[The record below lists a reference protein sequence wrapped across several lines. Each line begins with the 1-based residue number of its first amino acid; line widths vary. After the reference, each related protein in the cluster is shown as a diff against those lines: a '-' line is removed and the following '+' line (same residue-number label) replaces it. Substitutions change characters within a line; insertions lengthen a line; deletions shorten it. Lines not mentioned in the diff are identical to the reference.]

1 MLRFRQ
7 NMIRD
12 VTNMLEQFVL
22 NALQTNKVFWALLS
36 GHVVFGHEQNS
47 HF

>member
-1 MLRFRQ
+1 MSRFRQ

-12 VTNMLEQFVL
+12 ITNTLEQFAL
-22 NALQTNKVFWALLS
+22 NALQTNQVFWVLLS
-36 GHVVFGHEQNS
+36 GHVVFGHKQNS